1 MFAAGF
7 ACCEDLAI
15 KAPRMFP
22 QTAQH
27 LSRCPQLL
35 LVVLDLAGPDQS
47 GQRCADEH
55 PFSVDRIGGAIVA
68 VPVRAGRRHRSSC
81 GRLALRA
88 GGGDELGAL
97 HVAQRFAVAV
107 GFREF
112 DLIGFPDLKQADLFW
127 ENAKALV
134 VHSHDGA
141 AAGAA
146 GRVDQFDGERGGGHG
161 YRLLSY
167 VAEIPEGSSPID
179 VRKARASVRT
189 ASAIRSVRP
198 ISLMAACQSVTARIS
213 LSRRVATLPKPPPI
227 RTLVSRSARASS
239 RDALPR
245 SLQACSASCVTCP
258 RSTSQTPWAASS

>member
-81 GRLALRA
+81 GRLAL
-88 GGGDELGAL
+88 GL
-97 HVAQRFAVAV
+97 
-107 GFREF
+107 
-112 DLIGFPDLKQADLFW
+112 
-127 ENAKALV
+127 
-134 VHSHDGA
+134 A
-141 AAGAA
+141 AAMSLAL
-146 GRVDQFDGERGGGHG
+146 FT
-161 YRLLSY
+161 L
-167 VAEIPEGSSPID
+167 
-179 VRKARASVRT
+179 
-189 ASAIRSVRP
+189 RSVLPLR
-198 ISLMAACQSVTARIS
+198 SV
-213 LSRRVATLPKPPPI
+213 
-227 RTLVSRSARASS
+227 
-239 RDALPR
+239 
-245 SLQACSASCVTCP
+245 
-258 RSTSQTPWAASS
+258 